1 MKIKLITGVLIALTF
16 GFSLRAFP
24 QKTEWGISTFG
35 FFDNQEYKSNN
46 RISQTMAGMWIQPH
60 LGWQLNKK
68 QSLHIGIGG
77 LLEWGAPDL
86 FQKGLVTAY
95 YQYSLPSFKFSLG
108 SFSRDHLRG
117 EYSNAFFSD
126 SIRYYRPNMQGFTF
140 QWGNPHDYFELF
152 LDWTS
157 RQTTTQ
163 REQFMAGG
171 AAKYNYK
178 LLFGGMRGYYYHYA
192 KVKDAPA
199 NMSIQDYG
207 ISNVFIGIDLSKKTS
222 LDSLLF
228 QVGPL
233 AGLERN
239 RGIGDWQLPVGM
251 LAEFRMAWKHVLL
264 EETLYLGDSQQRF
277 GDLGA
282 GAYYWNDAFYRS
294 TSYSR
299 TDIYYKLISNRFAQC
314 NIGAT
319 FHLEGGKVSWQ
330 QKFILRVQLDNYKIH
345 NKRHFLDRL

>member
-1 MKIKLITGVLIALTF
+1 MKRKLILGVLIALIC
-16 GFSLRAFP
+16 GFSQRAYP
-24 QKTEWGISTFG
+24 QKTEWGFTSYG
-35 FFDNQEYKSNN
+35 FFDNQEYDSPN

-68 QSLHIGIGG
+68 QSLRVGVGG
-77 LLEWGAPDL
+77 LVEWGAPSL

-95 YQYSLPSFKFSLG
+95 YQYTVPSFSFSLG

-117 EYSNAFFSD
+117 EYSSAFFSD
-126 SIRYYRPNMQGFTF
+126 SIRYYRPNMQGVAF

-157 RQTTTQ
+157 RQTFTQ
-163 REQFMAGG
+163 REQFMVGG
-171 AAKYNYK
+171 AARYTTK

-192 KVKDAPA
+192 KTKNPPS

-207 ISNVFIGIDLSKKTS
+207 VSNLFVGLDLSGKS
-222 LDSLLF
+222 AFDSLLF

-239 RGIGDWQLPVGM
+239 RLIGDWKLPIGL
-251 LAEFRMAWKHVLL
+251 LAEFRLGWKKMLF
-264 EETLYLGDSQQRF
+264 EETLYFGDSQQQF

-282 GAYYWNDAFYRS
+282 GAFYWNDAFYRS
-294 TSYSR
+294 KAYSR
-299 TDIYYKLISNRFAQC
+299 TDIYYKLIHNRFARC
-314 NIGAT
+314 SIGAT
-319 FHLEGGKVSWQ
+319 FHYQGGTVSWQ
-330 QKFILRVQLDNYKIH
+330 QKLVLQVQLDNYKTQ
-345 NKRHFLDRL
+345 NKRKNTF

>member
-1 MKIKLITGVLIALTF
+1 MKIKLILGVLIALIVC
-16 GFSLRAFP
+16 FSQRAYP
-24 QKTEWGISTFG
+24 QKTEWGFSTFG
-35 FFDNQEYKSNN
+35 FFDNQEYDTPN

-60 LGWQLNKK
+60 LNWRLDKK
-68 QSLHIGIGG
+68 QSLHVGIGG

-95 YQYSLPSFKFSLG
+95 YQYTVPSFRFSLG

-126 SIRYYRPNMQGFTF
+126 SITYYRPNIQGFTF

-157 RQTTTQ
+157 RQTVTQ
-163 REQFMAGG
+163 REQFMVGG
-171 AAKYNYK
+171 AAKYNYN

-192 KVKDAPA
+192 KVKNPPA
-199 NMSIQDYG
+199 SMSIQDYG
-207 ISNVFIGIDLSKKTS
+207 VSSFFVGIDLSGKS
-222 LDSLLF
+222 SFDSLLF
-228 QVGPL
+228 QIGPL

-239 RGIGDWQLPVGM
+239 RAIGDWKLPIGM
-251 LAEFRMAWKHVLL
+251 LAEFRLGWKNMLF
-264 EETLYLGDSQQRF
+264 EETLYLGDSQQQF
-277 GDLGA
+277 GDLGT

-294 TSYSR
+294 TAYSR
-299 TDIYYKLISNRFAQC
+299 TDIYYKLIKNRFARC

-319 FHLEGGKVSWQ
+319 FHCQGGTVSWQ
-330 QKFILRVQLDNYKIH
+330 QKLVLQVQLDNGKLH
-345 NKRHFLDRL
+345 NKRKYTF